1 MIQIQYITG
10 TLTSG
15 AVSANPSSPGIRLR
29 ATFAT
34 TGDRFLRNSWLS
46 GVLFTTSSVDPLST
60 DALRGLHHGV
70 CTCGAPATPTDE
82 LAVVNTMD
90 VSVSIRS
97 LDLLVIQSS
106 FEDRFVIWLLNL

>member
-1 MIQIQYITG
+1 
-10 TLTSG
+10 
-15 AVSANPSSPGIRLR
+15 
-29 ATFAT
+29 
-34 TGDRFLRNSWLS
+34 
-46 GVLFTTSSVDPLST
+46 VLFTTSSVDPLST

>member
-1 MIQIQYITG
+1 
-10 TLTSG
+10 
-15 AVSANPSSPGIRLR
+15 
-29 ATFAT
+29 
-34 TGDRFLRNSWLS
+34 LS

-60 DALRGLHHGV
+60 DALRGLHLGV
-70 CTCGAPATPTDE
+70 CTFGAPATPTDE

-106 FEDRFVIWLLNL
+106 FEDGSVIWPLNL